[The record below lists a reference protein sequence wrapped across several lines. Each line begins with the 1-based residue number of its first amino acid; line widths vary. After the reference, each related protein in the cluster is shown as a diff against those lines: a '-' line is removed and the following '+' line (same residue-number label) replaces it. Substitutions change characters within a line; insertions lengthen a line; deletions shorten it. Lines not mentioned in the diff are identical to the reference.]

1 MLRKF
6 KAEKGS
12 TTYRQVAAL
21 LFAFLWGCGGGGGG
35 GPAGL
40 TPPPSTPVA
49 VTAANAT
56 QVSAT
61 ALKPAVGGGGALGTA
76 SGVETTAAPQP
87 RAVTRALLAV
97 SRDSKTQLSASQS
110 VVAAA
115 ANTTPCHIDG
125 TKTVDISADG
135 TSGTIT
141 FNACSEV
148 AGETISG
155 SASATGVSVA
165 PDRSRFSGNFRV
177 DLTFTANGFAP
188 LRVVGSFSID
198 ERDQP
203 GRPAGQ
209 PNLVHHQLH
218 DHRNIRFQH
227 PDHYHHRPLHGVEH
241 GPERL
246 RGCEHEH
253 AAADA
258 GG

>member
-1 MLRKF
+1 M
-6 KAEKGS
+6 
-12 TTYRQVAAL
+12 
-21 LFAFLWGCGGGGGG
+21 
-35 GPAGL
+35 
-40 TPPPSTPVA
+40 
-49 VTAANAT
+49 
-56 QVSAT
+56 
-61 ALKPAVGGGGALGTA
+61 GGGGALGTA

-198 ERDQP
+198 ETCTNFSTGDCTDNFTGTSLGAQQGNETWFITNFTITEALVSSTQNSQILAAARQTGLDVGIFAFP
-203 GRPAGQ
+203 STTPGQ
-209 PNLVHHQLH
+209 PPVMPMSGYEGWAKSAFPYGIENV
-218 DHRNIRFQH
+218 
-227 PDHYHHRPLHGVEH
+227 PG
-241 GPERL
+241 
-246 RGCEHEH
+246 
-253 AAADA
+253 AASR
-258 GG
+258 